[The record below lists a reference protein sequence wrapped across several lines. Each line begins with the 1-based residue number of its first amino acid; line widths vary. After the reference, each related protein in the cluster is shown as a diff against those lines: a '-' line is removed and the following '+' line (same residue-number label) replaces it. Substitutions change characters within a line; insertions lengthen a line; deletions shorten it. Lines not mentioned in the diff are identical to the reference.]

1 MALFTGSAIA
11 IYLLVVR
18 AGAAITPYLYE
29 MVVGGAALGVGARA
43 AVKTGPMLANAVG
56 RGTRLSAVGM
66 SETVALGRQSFTT
79 AGGTTVTAV
88 GRVGENVATHWV
100 VESRSEAALRAL
112 AHRIRVC
119 DSNGC
124 GRVLRATA
132 DKFGDL
138 TELPPG
144 MAPDVA
150 SALRSE
156 VATPGGMGF
165 PNIFSEFSG
174 LR

>member
-1 MALFTGSAIA
+1 LRGIKAWIVYTTG
-11 IYLLVVR
+11 
-18 AGAAITPYLYE
+18 
-29 MVVGGAALGVGARA
+29 
-43 AVKTGPMLANAVG
+43 
-56 RGTRLSAVGM
+56 
-66 SETVALGRQSFTT
+66 
-79 AGGTTVTAV
+79 GGTTVTAV
-88 GRVGENVATHWV
+88 GRVGEKVATHWV